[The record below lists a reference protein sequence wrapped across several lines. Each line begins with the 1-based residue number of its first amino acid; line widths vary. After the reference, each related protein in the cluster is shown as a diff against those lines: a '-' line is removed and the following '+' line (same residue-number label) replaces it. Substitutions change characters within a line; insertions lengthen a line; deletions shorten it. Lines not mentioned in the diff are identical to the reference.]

1 MEYPAGG
8 VALQSGPEVNVSAE
22 GAVAQSDSIGTRGS
36 EYATLMRRVRSA
48 GLLERR
54 VRYYLRLGA
63 IAMTALVAGW
73 VVFVVVGDSW
83 WQLVTAAVLA
93 AIFTQFA
100 FLGHDAGHRQ
110 IFRTW
115 RANHLFGLIAGNL
128 CIGVS
133 VGWWTSNHNRH
144 HAHPNTEGADPDIM
158 GVLAHSG
165 ARAAVGRGLRRLIFR
180 YQGWLFF
187 PMLLLEGLSLH
198 GASVKAVLWWPI
210 RNRGWEALLL
220 AAHVVGYLALVAT
233 VLPPGKA
240 LAFIAVNQ
248 GLFGL
253 FMGCTFAPNHK
264 GMAVL
269 GEDESVDFLRRQV
282 LTSRNVRGGR
292 VIDIAMGGL
301 NYQIEHH
308 LFPSM
313 PRPNLRHVRPMVIE
327 FCAERDVPYCE
338 TGLLESYSQALRH
351 LHEVGKHAGRL
362 DGKEQS

>member
-1 MEYPAGG
+1 M
-8 VALQSGPEVNVSAE
+8 
-22 GAVAQSDSIGTRGS
+22 AQYDSIAARGS
-36 EYATLMRRVRSA
+36 EYAVLARRVRDA

-54 VRYYLRLGA
+54 VGYYARLGG
-63 IAMTALVAGW
+63 IALAALVAGW
-73 VVFVVVGDSW
+73 AVFVAVGDSW
-83 WQLVTAAVLA
+83 WQLAVGAVLA
-93 AIFTQFA
+93 VLFTQFA

-110 IFRTW
+110 IFRTR

-165 ARAAVGRGLRRLIFR
+165 ARAGAERSWRRWIFR
-180 YQGWLFF
+180 HQAALFF
-187 PMLLLEGLSLH
+187 PLLLLEGLSLH
-198 GASVKAVLWWPI
+198 FASVRAVLRWPM
-210 RNRGWEALLL
+210 RNRGWEAALL
-220 AAHVVGYLALVAT
+220 AAHAVGYLALVAA

-240 LAFIAVNQ
+240 VAFIAVNQ

-269 GEDESVDFLRRQV
+269 DGETTDFLRRQV
-282 LTSRNVRGGR
+282 LTSRNVRGGHL
-292 VIDIAMGGL
+292 IDVAMGGL

-313 PRPNLRHVRPMVIE
+313 PRPNLRSVRPMVIE
-327 FCAERDVPYCE
+327 FCAEREVSYCE

-351 LHEVGKHAGRL
+351 LHEVGRHAR
-362 DGKEQS
+362 